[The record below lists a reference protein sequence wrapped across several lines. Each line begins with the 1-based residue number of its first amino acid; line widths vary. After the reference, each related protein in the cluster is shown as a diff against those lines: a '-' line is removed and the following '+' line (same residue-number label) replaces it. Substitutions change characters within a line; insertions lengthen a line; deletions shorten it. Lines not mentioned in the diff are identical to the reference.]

1 MSGVN
6 WILLNSPPMAPA
18 KVFAS
23 RVFAVPACP
32 SIRTC
37 PSLNKPM
44 SRISLL
50 SVLPTTIFEI
60 SSIILVVVSVG
71 FWGFMFFLSSRIG
84 LKIMLIL

>member
-1 MSGVN
+1 
-6 WILLNSPPMAPA
+6 
-18 KVFAS
+18 
-23 RVFAVPACP
+23 
-32 SIRTC
+32 
-37 PSLNKPM
+37 
-44 SRISLL
+44 LL